1 MSKRSPWHRAASP
14 APPPSPAPSPSPP
27 PSPTGNRPNHPGLL
41 LPLGLALTLTLSV
54 TLTLSLT
61 LTLCDPAGNDPSLF
75 SNSYRKF
82 LETQLRK
89 SLGFQGTPIR
99 LLFRARRVQERASRG
114 RGALNDD

>member
-1 MSKRSPWHRAASP
+1 M
-14 APPPSPAPSPSPP
+14 APGGLTLT
-27 PSPTGNRPNHPGLL
+27 PTPTLTLTLTP
-41 LPLGLALTLTLSV
+41 TLTLSV
-54 TLTLSLT
+54 TLTISVILT
-61 LTLCDPAGNDPSLF
+61 LRPYEPAGNDPSLF

>member
-1 MSKRSPWHRAASP
+1 M
-14 APPPSPAPSPSPP
+14 
-27 PSPTGNRPNHPGLL
+27 
-41 LPLGLALTLTLSV
+41 PLGLALTLRPYE
-54 TLTLSLT
+54 
-61 LTLCDPAGNDPSLF
+61 PAGNDPSLF

-99 LLFRARRVQERASRG
+99 LLFRARRVQERASASQA

>member
-1 MSKRSPWHRAASP
+1 M
-14 APPPSPAPSPSPP
+14 
-27 PSPTGNRPNHPGLL
+27 
-41 LPLGLALTLTLSV
+41 PLGLALTLSV
-54 TLTLSLT
+54 TLTLT
-61 LTLCDPAGNDPSLF
+61 LTLRPYEPAGNDPSLF

>member
-1 MSKRSPWHRAASP
+1 M
-14 APPPSPAPSPSPP
+14 
-27 PSPTGNRPNHPGLL
+27 
-41 LPLGLALTLTLSV
+41 PLGLALTLTI
-54 TLTLSLT
+54 SLT
-61 LTLCDPAGNDPSLF
+61 LTLTLRPYEPAGNDPSLF

>member
-1 MSKRSPWHRAASP
+1 MPCTLTR
-14 APPPSPAPSPSPP
+14 
-27 PSPTGNRPNHPGLL
+27 T
-41 LPLGLALTLTLSV
+41 LTLTLILNYPYRDLYTYQYPVSPISTFTLSV
-54 TLTLSLT
+54 TLTISVILT
-61 LTLCDPAGNDPSLF
+61 LRPYEPAGNDPSLF